1 MIAHRIGLTGSI
13 GMGKSTTAALFM
25 AEDVPVWDAD
35 AVVHRLY
42 TQGGAAVVPLGALIP
57 DAVQAGAVD
66 RIHLRQAL
74 LTDPALMKQVE
85 SIVHPLV
92 GADRTQF
99 VAENTAPIILFD
111 IPLLFE
117 TGQAQAYDSVVVV
130 SAPAAVQR
138 ERVLARDGMTVAAFE
153 AILAKQVP
161 DAEKR
166 AQADHVID
174 TSQGMDAA
182 RDQVRAIL
190 DSIRGTMNA

>member
-25 AEDVPVWDAD
+25 AEGVPVWDAD

-42 TQGGAAVVPLGALIP
+42 AQGGAAVAPLGALIP

-66 RIHLRQAL
+66 RIRLRQAL
-74 LTDPALMKQVE
+74 LADPALMKQVE

-117 TGQAQAYDSVVVV
+117 TGQVQAYDSVVVV

-138 ERVLARDGMTVAAFE
+138 ERVLARAGMTVAAFE
-153 AILAKQVP
+153 AILAKQLP

-190 DSIRGTMNA
+190 DSIRGKMNA